1 MARRWVV
8 ALGIFVLTCSV
19 FAPAVRGGF
28 IMIDDPVYV
37 LTNPLVTGG
46 LSLDAVRRAFVTP
59 TSDLWLPVSTIS
71 HMADVTLFGLDPAGH
86 HLTNV
91 LLHALNA
98 ALVFL
103 VLAGLT
109 GAPGRSAAVALLFA
123 IHPLRVESVAW
134 VTERKDL
141 LSVCFAL
148 LTIDAYRRWVR
159 APSVGRYL
167 ATCALYA
174 LALLSKPMV
183 VTLPVLLL
191 LLDVWPLARHEGLPR
206 RVLEKL
212 PLAALAAVV
221 SWVTIV
227 VAGHAT
233 VSLDAVPLAARL
245 GNAVV
250 SCVQYLAA
258 MAWPVGL
265 AVYYPLPPPWPVPVV
280 AAAAAVIVGVGI
292 AALAVRTRAPWIGVG
307 WAWYL
312 VALLPVIGIVQAG
325 MQARADRFTYLPSL
339 GVLVAL
345 VWTVAALVRLR
356 PALRSAAVAA
366 LLLAVVGFGG
376 ATRNALAW
384 WRDDHALFERTL
396 AVTDRNWFIH
406 ANYGDTFFFEG
417 RVDEAAA
424 QYEQALAIEPRAAA
438 TLARLGTIEL
448 RRGDADGAI
457 GHFAA
462 ALRVKPDM
470 DDAAGPLASALESR
484 GMPTA
489 DAAAVGIPVSYTHLT
504 LPTILRV

>member
-1 MARRWVV
+1 MRMTHVAGSCAFNSATRPLASKAMARRWLV
-8 ALGIFVLTCSV
+8 ALGIFALTCAV

-37 LTNPLVTGG
+37 VTNPLVTGG

-59 TSDLWLPVSTIS
+59 TADLWLPVSTIS

-159 APSVGRYL
+159 APSAGRYL

-191 LLDVWPLARHEGLPR
+191 LLDVWPLARHEGWTR
-206 RVLEKL
+206 RILEKL

-245 GNAVV
+245 GNAAV

-258 MAWPVGL
+258 MAWPAGL
-265 AVYYPLPPPWPVPVV
+265 AVYYPLPPPWPAPVV
-280 AAAAAVIVGVGI
+280 AAAAAVIVGVGF
-292 AALAVRTRAPWIGVG
+292 AALAVRRRAPWV
-307 WAWYL
+307 
-312 VALLPVIGIVQAG
+312 VSAG
-325 MQARADRFTYLPSL
+325 PGTSSHCCRSSGSCRRACRRVPTGSRIF
-339 GVLVAL
+339 
-345 VWTVAALVRLR
+345 R
-356 PALRSAAVAA
+356 RSACSWRSSGRSARSSGRARPYGAPPSRPCCSPSSASVSPR
-366 LLLAVVGFGG
+366 GTRSPGG
-376 ATRNALAW
+376 
-384 WRDDHALFERTL
+384 
-396 AVTDRNWFIH
+396 
-406 ANYGDTFFFEG
+406 
-417 RVDEAAA
+417 
-424 QYEQALAIEPRAAA
+424 
-438 TLARLGTIEL
+438 GTIT
-448 RRGDADGAI
+448 RSSPAR
-457 GHFAA
+457 
-462 ALRVKPDM
+462 
-470 DDAAGPLASALESR
+470 SR
-484 GMPTA
+484 
-489 DAAAVGIPVSYTHLT
+489 
-504 LPTILRV
+504 